1 MTAPMM
7 TPRKRRSPLR
17 PIVLGLVL
25 LGLVGWMFRSL
36 QDCQSQQARS
46 RIEQSLGAPSAQ
58 DLSRE
63 IPEPELPHHPDLL
76 QDPERSPMGF
86 SEIPSNPFGADA
98 FSSNDGVKISEDKGA
113 YHLSVPLANKND
125 ANQVQLKVMP
135 HHIEISGQTG
145 TASDPNAGPGLSVT
159 TSFMQSL
166 ETSQEVLPQK
176 VKRELIEQ
184 NGQSV
189 LQVTVPKKTKSLS
202 EQQPKMPA
210 IQAWPLPSVPN
221 KASKLPEPSA
231 IHHLPDNV
239 F

>member
-1 MTAPMM
+1 MM
-7 TPRKRRSPLR
+7 NPRKRRSPLR
-17 PIVLGLVL
+17 PIL
-25 LGLVGWMFRSL
+25 LGLILIGLVSWMFRGL
-36 QDCQSQQARS
+36 QNCQSQQARS
-46 RIEQSLGAPSAQ
+46 RIEQSLGAPSTQ
-58 DLSRE
+58 D
-63 IPEPELPHHPDLL
+63 IPQELPVPELPHPPDLL

-86 SEIPSNPFGADA
+86 SEIPSNPFGSDA
-98 FSSNDGVKISEDKGA
+98 FSSNDGIQISEDKEA
-113 YHLSVPLANKND
+113 YRLSVPLADKSD

-145 TASDPNAGPGLSVT
+145 TTSDSNGGPGLSVT

-166 ETSQEVLPQK
+166 EISQEVLPQK

-189 LQVTVPKKTKSLS
+189 LKITVPKKTKSAS
-202 EQQPKMPA
+202 QQQQKIPV

-221 KASKLPEPSA
+221 KVLKLPEPST

>member
-1 MTAPMM
+1 MM
-7 TPRKRRSPLR
+7 NPRKRRAPLR
-17 PIVLGLVL
+17 PIVLGLLL
-25 LGLVGWMFRSL
+25 LGLVSWMFRSL
-36 QDCQSQQARS
+36 QHCQSQQARS

-58 DLSRE
+58 EL
-63 IPEPELPHHPDLL
+63 PQQLAEPELPHPPDLL

-86 SEIPSNPFGADA
+86 SEIPSNPFGSDA
-98 FSSNDGVKISEDKGA
+98 FSSNDGVKISEEKDA
-113 YHLSVPLANKND
+113 YRLSVPLADKSD
-125 ANQVQLKVMP
+125 ANQIQLKVTP

-145 TASDPNAGPGLSVT
+145 TASNPNAGPGLSVT

-184 NGQSV
+184 DRQSV
-189 LQVTVPKKTKSLS
+189 LQVTVPKKTKSVP

-210 IQAWPLPSVPN
+210 IQAWPLPSMPK

-231 IHHLPDNV
+231 THHLPDNV